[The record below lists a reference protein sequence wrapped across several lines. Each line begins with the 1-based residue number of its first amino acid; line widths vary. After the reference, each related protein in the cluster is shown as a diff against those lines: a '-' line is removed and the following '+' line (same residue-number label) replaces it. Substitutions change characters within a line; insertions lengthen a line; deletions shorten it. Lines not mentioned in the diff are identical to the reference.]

1 MKKKTGYSDFGVQ
14 IMVKNI
20 KLIYQRDLK
29 SIFKYKAALLT
40 ITALCV
46 LPCLYTLVNV
56 KALWNPYNTQ
66 EVSRIP
72 VAVVNN
78 DQGAKLQGKQFNF
91 GDKIVANMKQNHQI
105 GWRFVDS
112 KTAKTKLRAG
122 KYYAEVEIPSNFSA
136 DLTSITSS
144 NPTKAQINYTANT
157 KSSPMGD
164 KITETAAKT
173 LVSTV
178 KKQFVYQ
185 VNATI
190 FSYLNVAGDK
200 ASSKQAEIL
209 NLKDLIIS
217 LGDSMELAT
226 GSLGDI
232 SDTSNS
238 LAMAFSE
245 LKPVISASQNVNVAG
260 TIGSTNGELINSI
273 DQSVNRSFNNVGTEL
288 KGAQANAKRL
298 ATLSK
303 QLSAASAAHNR
314 SQVNNLAGKMVAQIN
329 LVRGQ
334 LTPLISYLKT
344 VNKSH
349 PTTSV
354 TNLIN
359 SLTSVEQLLN
369 TQHQQVTALKRGL
382 NSGSTVNAGAQQR
395 VVNHAYS
402 TMAKLNGSLQQY
414 NNHVHND
421 LNAIQRQLNSTTN
434 RTAGILSDVKKVRN
448 LNEKSLDTVIRGNQL
463 IGDST
468 GKLENQLLQY
478 KDVILNASNQL
489 KLTSDN
495 NIADIISVLQ
505 NNPKLMGNA
514 LAEPFNVKD
523 ENIYPVSTF
532 GSAFSPTYM
541 ALSIWVGCAML
552 VAVLHTSV
560 PKYHKFKNLKPREE
574 YIGKMLLFNTLS
586 MIQTVIII
594 LTTVFILHVHV
605 ESLFLMLM
613 VGVVTSL
620 TFSVIV
626 YTMASVFGNLG
637 KALAVMMVAVQ
648 LAGSGAMYPVQLNP
662 LIFRIM
668 QPIFPF
674 SYSVSGFREAIGGP
688 NVGTVIVDFSVLIC
702 MLIGGLLI
710 GLFLKK
716 SLKRVT
722 DRLLGDFVRSGIGQ

>member
-1 MKKKTGYSDFGVQ
+1 
-14 IMVKNI
+14 MVKNI

-136 DLTSITSS
+136 DLTSITSN

-190 FSYLNVAGDK
+190 FSYLNVAGNK

-245 LKPVISASQNVNVAG
+245 LKPVIAASQNVNVAG
-260 TIGSTNGELINSI
+260 TIGSSNRELINSI

-288 KGAQANAKRL
+288 RGAQANAKRL

-314 SQVNNLAGKMVAQIN
+314 SQVNNLAGKMVTQIN

-514 LAEPFNVKD
+514 LAEPFSVKD

-586 MIQTVIII
+586 MIQMVIII

>member
-1 MKKKTGYSDFGVQ
+1 
-14 IMVKNI
+14 MVKNI

-674 SYSVSGFREAIGGP
+674 SYSVTGFREAIGGP

>member
-1 MKKKTGYSDFGVQ
+1 
-14 IMVKNI
+14 MVKNI

-434 RTAGILSDVKKVRN
+434 RTAGILSDVKK
-448 LNEKSLDTVIRGNQL
+448 KS
-463 IGDST
+463 
-468 GKLENQLLQY
+468 
-478 KDVILNASNQL
+478 
-489 KLTSDN
+489 
-495 NIADIISVLQ
+495 
-505 NNPKLMGNA
+505 
-514 LAEPFNVKD
+514 
-523 ENIYPVSTF
+523 
-532 GSAFSPTYM
+532 
-541 ALSIWVGCAML
+541 
-552 VAVLHTSV
+552 
-560 PKYHKFKNLKPREE
+560 
-574 YIGKMLLFNTLS
+574 
-586 MIQTVIII
+586 
-594 LTTVFILHVHV
+594 
-605 ESLFLMLM
+605 
-613 VGVVTSL
+613 
-620 TFSVIV
+620 
-626 YTMASVFGNLG
+626 
-637 KALAVMMVAVQ
+637 
-648 LAGSGAMYPVQLNP
+648 
-662 LIFRIM
+662 
-668 QPIFPF
+668 
-674 SYSVSGFREAIGGP
+674 AI
-688 NVGTVIVDFSVLIC
+688 
-702 MLIGGLLI
+702 
-710 GLFLKK
+710 
-716 SLKRVT
+716 
-722 DRLLGDFVRSGIGQ
+722 

>member
-1 MKKKTGYSDFGVQ
+1 
-14 IMVKNI
+14 MVKNI

-91 GDKIVANMKQNHQI
+91 GDKIVANMKQNYQI

>member
-1 MKKKTGYSDFGVQ
+1 
-14 IMVKNI
+14 MVKNI

>member
-1 MKKKTGYSDFGVQ
+1 
-14 IMVKNI
+14 MVKNI

-29 SIFKYKAALLT
+29 AIVKYKAALLT

-46 LPCLYTLVNV
+46 LPCLYTLINV
-56 KALWNPYNTQ
+56 KALWNPYNSQ

-78 DQGAKLQGKQFNF
+78 DRGSSLQGKQLNF
-91 GDKIVANMKQNHQI
+91 GNQIIKNMKHNHQI
-105 GWRFVDS
+105 GWRFVDA
-112 KTAKTKLRAG
+112 KTAKARLRDG
-122 KYYAEVEIPSNFSA
+122 KYYAEVEIPSNFSTQLA
-136 DLTSITSS
+136 SVTSTD
-144 NPTKAQINYTANT
+144 PQKAQINYTANT
-157 KSSPMGD
+157 KASPMGD

-185 VNATI
+185 INTTI
-190 FSYLNVAGDK
+190 FSYLNVAGEK
-200 ASSKQAEIL
+200 AGSKQAEIL

-232 SDTSNS
+232 SQTSNS

-245 LKPVISASQNVNVAG
+245 LKPIISASQNVNVAG
-260 TIGSTNGELINSI
+260 TVGSTNGDLIKSI
-273 DQSVNRSFNNVGTEL
+273 NRSVTQSFNNADTNL
-288 KGAQANAKRL
+288 RNAQNNAKRL
-298 ATLSK
+298 ATLSN
-303 QLSAASAAHNR
+303 QLSHLNAASNKA
-314 SQVNNLAGKMVAQIN
+314 QVNQLADKIN
-329 LVRGQ
+329 TQLKLLQGQ
-334 LTPLISYLKT
+334 LTPLISYLQT
-344 VNKSH
+344 VNQTRS
-349 PTTSV
+349 TGTITS
-354 TNLIN
+354 LIGELRDAQAALKVQ
-359 SLTSVEQLLN
+359 SR
-369 TQHQQVTALKRGL
+369 QVTELKNQL
-382 NSGSTVNAGAQQR
+382 DSGNTANA
-395 VVNHAYS
+395 
-402 TMAKLNGSLQQY
+402 SLQQRIAANAY
-414 NNHVHND
+414 SVSTRLTNSVARYHGQARSD
-421 LNAIQRQLNSTTN
+421 LNGIQRNLLATTN
-434 RTAGILSDVKKVRN
+434 RTSGILSDINQVRN
-448 LNEKSLDTVIRGNQL
+448 LSGKSLDTVIHGNQL

-468 GKLENQLLQY
+468 GKLESQLLQY
-478 KDVILNASNQL
+478 KDIILNASNQL

-505 NNPKLMGNA
+505 NNPKLMGSA
-514 LAEPFNVKD
+514 LAEPFDVKD

-552 VAVLHTSV
+552 VAVLHTSL
-560 PKYHKFKNLKPREE
+560 PRYHKFAKLTPKEE
-574 YIGKMLLFNTLS
+574 YLGKMLLFNTLS
-586 MIQTVIII
+586 MIQMMIIV
-594 LTTVFILHVHV
+594 LSTVFILHVHV
-605 ESLFLMLM
+605 ESLFLMFM

-674 SYSVSGFREAIGGP
+674 SYAVSGFREAIGGP
-688 NVGTVIVDFSVLIC
+688 NMGTVIVDFFVLIC
-702 MLIGGLLI
+702 MLIMALLF
-710 GLFLKK
+710 GLFLKQ

-722 DRLLGDFVRSGIGQ
+722 DRLLNDFVRSGIGQ

>member
-1 MKKKTGYSDFGVQ
+1 
-14 IMVKNI
+14 MVKNI

-112 KTAKTKLRAG
+112 KIAKTKLRAG
-122 KYYAEVEIPSNFSA
+122 KYYAEVEIPRNFSA

-144 NPTKAQINYTANT
+144 NPAKAQINYTANT

-260 TIGSTNGELINSI
+260 TIGSTNRELINSI

-288 KGAQANAKRL
+288 RSSQDNAKRL

-314 SQVNNLAGKMVAQIN
+314 SQVNSLAGKMVTQIN

-349 PTTSV
+349 QTTSV

-369 TQHQQVTALKRGL
+369 TQHQQVIALKRGL

-395 VVNHAYS
+395 IVNHAYS

-421 LNAIQRQLNSTTN
+421 LNGIQRQLNSTTN
-434 RTAGILSDVKKVRN
+434 RTAGILSDVKQVRN